1 MEEQSKPR
9 HEQIAHHLR
18 REIKED
24 YFQEGDKLP
33 SEKRLCE
40 YFQVSRITVRRA
52 LQTLENENLIYRKQ
66 GLGAFVMA
74 RNTESPLIQLTDFAE
89 DLKRAGYK
97 ASSKIICFK
106 KTKAKGSINPKL
118 GLSST
123 SQLMKLERVRYANE
137 KIVAFDQTWLPGS
150 YGQLLFDEDLEHK
163 TIYEILEE
171 KYEIPITAGSYIFN
185 AVNASKQIAQHMDL
199 EESAAL
205 LCIERC
211 SKTLGN
217 KRVYYQY
224 RYLNPALISYEI
236 ELSREESTQ
245 NSTKDGMPL
254 KQFVPRFSV

>member
-18 REIKED
+18 REIRED

-52 LQTLENENLIYRKQ
+52 LQTLENESLIYRKQ

-74 RNTESPLIQLTDFAE
+74 RNNESPLIQLTDFAE
-89 DLKRAGYK
+89 DLKKAGYQ
-97 ASSKIICFK
+97 ATSKIICFK
-106 KTKAKGSINPKL
+106 KTKAKVSINPKL
-118 GLSST
+118 GLSPT
-123 SQLMKLERVRYANE
+123 SQLMKLERIRYANDE
-137 KIVAFDQTWLPGS
+137 IVAFDQTWLAGS

-171 KYEIPITAGSYIFN
+171 KYEI
-185 AVNASKQIAQHMDL
+185 AQHMGL
-199 EESAAL
+199 GESAAL

-224 RYLNPALISYEI
+224 RYLNPTFIRYEI
-236 ELSREESTQ
+236 ELNRDESSLD
-245 NSTKDGMPL
+245 STKNGMPL

>member
-1 MEEQSKPR
+1 MEEHSKPR
-9 HEQIAHHLR
+9 HEQIAHQLR
-18 REIKED
+18 REIRED

-52 LQTLENENLIYRKQ
+52 LQTLENESLIYRKQ

-74 RNTESPLIQLTDFAE
+74 RNNESPLIQLTDFAE
-89 DLKRAGYK
+89 DLKKAGYQ
-97 ASSKIICFK
+97 ATSKIICFK
-106 KTKAKGSINPKL
+106 KTKEKVNINPKL
-118 GLSST
+118 GLSPT
-123 SQLMKLERVRYANE
+123 SQLIKLERIRYANNE
-137 KIVAFDQTWLPGS
+137 IVAFDQTWLPGS
-150 YGQLLFDEDLEHK
+150 YGQLLFDEDLENK

-171 KYEIPITAGSYIFN
+171 KYEIPITAGSYTFT
-185 AVNASKQIAQHMDL
+185 AVNSNKEVAQHMGL
-199 EESAAL
+199 SESAAL

-224 RYLNPALISYEI
+224 RYLNPTFISYEI
-236 ELSREESTQ
+236 ELNRDENSLD
-245 NSTKDGMPL
+245 STKNGMPL

>member
-1 MEEQSKPR
+1 MEEHSKPR

-18 REIKED
+18 REIREN

-52 LQTLENENLIYRKQ
+52 LQTLENESLIYRKQ

-74 RNTESPLIQLTDFAE
+74 RNNESPLIQLTDFAE
-89 DLKRAGYK
+89 DLKKAGYQ
-97 ASSKIICFK
+97 ATSKIICFK
-106 KTKAKGSINPKL
+106 KTKAKVSINSKL
-118 GLSST
+118 GLSPT
-123 SQLMKLERVRYANE
+123 SQLMKLERIRYANDE
-137 KIVAFDQTWLPGS
+137 IVAFDQTWLAGS

-171 KYEIPITAGSYIFN
+171 KYEIPITAGSYTFT
-185 AVNASKQIAQHMDL
+185 AVNATKEIAQHMGL
-199 EESAAL
+199 GESAAL

-224 RYLNPALISYEI
+224 RYLNPTFIRYEI
-236 ELSREESTQ
+236 ELNRDESSLD
-245 NSTKDGMPL
+245 STKNGMPL

>member
-74 RNTESPLIQLTDFAE
+74 RNADSPLIQLTDFAE

-106 KTKAKGSINPKL
+106 KTIIIWKS
-118 GLSST
+118 
-123 SQLMKLERVRYANE
+123 
-137 KIVAFDQTWLPGS
+137 
-150 YGQLLFDEDLEHK
+150 
-163 TIYEILEE
+163 
-171 KYEIPITAGSYIFN
+171 
-185 AVNASKQIAQHMDL
+185 
-199 EESAAL
+199 
-205 LCIERC
+205 
-211 SKTLGN
+211 
-217 KRVYYQY
+217 
-224 RYLNPALISYEI
+224 
-236 ELSREESTQ
+236 
-245 NSTKDGMPL
+245 
-254 KQFVPRFSV
+254 

>member
-18 REIKED
+18 REIRED

-52 LQTLENENLIYRKQ
+52 LQTLENESLIYRKQ

-74 RNTESPLIQLTDFAE
+74 RNNESPLIQLTDFAE
-89 DLKRAGYK
+89 DLKKAGYQ
-97 ASSKIICFK
+97 ATSKIICFK
-106 KTKAKGSINPKL
+106 KTKAKVSINPKL
-118 GLSST
+118 DLSPT
-123 SQLMKLERVRYANE
+123 SQLMKLERIRYANDE
-137 KIVAFDQTWLPGS
+137 IVAFDQTWLPGS

-171 KYEIPITAGSYIFN
+171 KYEIPITAGSYTFT
-185 AVNASKQIAQHMDL
+185 AVNANKEIAQHMGLD
-199 EESAAL
+199 ESAAL

-224 RYLNPALISYEI
+224 RYLNPTYIRYEI
-236 ELSREESTQ
+236 ELNREESSLD
-245 NSTKDGMPL
+245 STKNGMPL
-254 KQFVPRFSV
+254 KQFIPRFSV

>member
-1 MEEQSKPR
+1 MEEHSKPR

-18 REIKED
+18 REIRED

-52 LQTLENENLIYRKQ
+52 LQTLENESLIYRKQ

-74 RNTESPLIQLTDFAE
+74 RNNESPLIQLTDFAE
-89 DLKRAGYK
+89 DLKKAGYQ
-97 ASSKIICFK
+97 ATSKIICFK
-106 KTKAKGSINPKL
+106 KTKAKVSINPKL
-118 GLSST
+118 GLSPT
-123 SQLMKLERVRYANE
+123 SQLMKLERIRYAND

-171 KYEIPITAGSYIFN
+171 KYEIPITAGSYTFT
-185 AVNASKQIAQHMDL
+185 AVNANKEIAQHMGL
-199 EESAAL
+199 VESAAL

-224 RYLNPALISYEI
+224 RYLNPTFIRYEI
-236 ELSREESTQ
+236 ELNRDENSLH
-245 NSTKDGMPL
+245 STKNGMPL

>member
-1 MEEQSKPR
+1 MEEHSKPR
-9 HEQIAHHLR
+9 HEQIAHQLR
-18 REIKED
+18 REIRED

-52 LQTLENENLIYRKQ
+52 LQTLENESLIYKKQ

-74 RNTESPLIQLTDFAE
+74 RNNESPLIQLTDFAE
-89 DLKRAGYK
+89 DLKKAGYQ
-97 ASSKIICFK
+97 ATSKIICFK
-106 KTKAKGSINPKL
+106 KTKEKVNINPKL
-118 GLSST
+118 GLSPT
-123 SQLMKLERVRYANE
+123 SQLMKLERIRYAND
-137 KIVAFDQTWLPGS
+137 KIVAFDQTWLAGS

-171 KYEIPITAGSYIFN
+171 KYEIPITAGSYTFT
-185 AVNASKQIAQHMDL
+185 AVNATKEIAQHMGL
-199 EESAAL
+199 GESAAL

-224 RYLNPALISYEI
+224 RYLNPTFIRYEI
-236 ELSREESTQ
+236 ELNRDESSLD
-245 NSTKDGMPL
+245 STKNGMPL